1 MELEDL
7 DAVSKHLVQIPCAK
21 NVMYET
27 ITNKVI
33 IIRTHAVYMHY
44 CLIMSNSGLLS
55 CCTFTLFGFSFP
67 SFIIINTLTL
77 VLFLKK
83 TNTTPSL
90 VKHAI

>member
-1 MELEDL
+1 M
-7 DAVSKHLVQIPCAK
+7 PAK

-44 CLIMSNSGLLS
+44 CLIMSNSGLHS
-55 CCTFTLFGFSFP
+55 CCTFTLFEFS
-67 SFIIINTLTL
+67 SIML

-83 TNTTPSL
+83 TNTTPLS